1 MSQAPLR
8 VFLLEDS
15 PSTLGKL
22 QAIVEADER
31 LQLAGSAAALQ
42 SALRWIKED
51 RQADIALVDLDLPDG
66 NGSTFISACN
76 ALPSGPDCL
85 VMTVFGDERHVLS
98 AIEAG
103 AVGYLLKEQQGP
115 AIGDAICETVAGGSA
130 ISPSIARQLLKRFR
144 NPADCTPEVS
154 LTPREEE
161 VLQMIVKGFSYR
173 DIAAQLELSIHTV
186 TSHIQHIYRKLAVG
200 SRGEAV
206 FEAVQ
211 LGLVKMA

>member
-1 MSQAPLR
+1 MFTSALR
-8 VFLLEDS
+8 VFVLEDD
-15 PSTLGKL
+15 PNTLRKL
-22 QAIVEADER
+22 EETVQADER
-31 LQLAGSAAALQ
+31 LRLVGSETTLGSALSWLQ
-42 SALRWIKED
+42 KDGE
-51 RQADIALVDLDLPDG
+51 ADIALVDLDLPDG
-66 NGSTFISACN
+66 HGSAFVSACS
-76 ALPSGPDCL
+76 ARSEGPDCL
-85 VMTVFGDERHVLS
+85 VMTVFGDEQHVLS

-115 AIGDAICETVAGGSA
+115 AIGEAICATIAGGSA
-130 ISPSIARQLLKRFR
+130 ISPSIARQLLRRFR
-144 NPADCTPEVS
+144 NPAECAPEIA

-173 DIAAQLELSIHTV
+173 DIASQLELSIHTV